1 MLFRK
6 NLSTGERA
14 GVIQV
19 VTVGALRAQVAALLG
34 AVLLVACTAGPVR
47 EVGELPQS
55 STIPSGVAEASQR
68 LAQPTNAR
76 PRVGE
81 VGTRKITPPMIDELY
96 LGGGRP
102 VSANAPQ
109 PPRGPRATG
118 DITLDF
124 RDADIQEVARVILGD
139 LMRAN
144 YVIDPDVT
152 GPVTLQTGRP
162 INKAALLPA
171 LEAALDGRGAR
182 VVMFGS
188 IYRVTKNPGVAGV
201 AAGGLRVGTGAA
213 AEGAGL
219 RIFPLEFIA
228 AEEMAKI
235 LQPMLPENS
244 VALIDPERNM
254 IMVAGSGPQLA
265 LASGTVNVF
274 DVDQMSGQSV
284 LLTSLENVDANTM
297 VAELEGVFAAG
308 GKGGARGPVRFI
320 PIERLNAVM
329 TISRQVRY
337 LEEARHWIFRLDRT
351 RSANETRLFVYY
363 VQNGRASD
371 LAKTLRAVFAE
382 GSAVEPPD
390 TAEQRGARRPDVVRT
405 ELDYPKTAG
414 TSQGNTA
421 STPNTFNVQQPLD
434 RPGIV
439 GQPTPPPGG
448 VGLNANDSP
457 SSLLTRNQQANAAQG
472 PAGSAPGRF
481 GAGVR
486 ITADEKNNALLI
498 AATPKDF
505 ELIQDVLEK
514 VDLVPL
520 QVLVEATIFEVSLQD
535 QLRYGVQYLISNG
548 GLGVGN
554 DGTAILTTGTDIG
567 DLASAAMGALPG
579 FAFTING
586 TDRVR
591 FVIDALSNLS
601 EVNVISSPHV
611 LVLDNQPARL
621 QVGDE
626 VPIITQ
632 QATSTVTSNP
642 LVVNTVQYRQTGVT
656 LEVTPRVNAGGLV
669 TLDIAQEVS
678 DVTTTTTSTIDSP
691 TIQQRT
697 ISSTVAIQ
705 DNETVMLGGL
715 IREDARET
723 QSGIPFFHRIPVLG
737 SLFGS
742 TNAQARRTELI
753 VLITPRVITSAQD
766 ARDMTQDMRRKFLNL
781 LRLQQDGVRL
791 PRRVIKDQGL

>member
-1 MLFRK
+1 M
-6 NLSTGERA
+6 
-14 GVIQV
+14 IQV
-19 VTVGALRAQVAALLG
+19 LTSAAYRASAALLG
-34 AVLLVACTAGPVR
+34 AMLLVACTAGPVR
-47 EVGELPQS
+47 EVTEVPQAQ
-55 STIPSGVAEASQR
+55 IPPGVAQAPQR
-68 LAQPTNAR
+68 MAQPTNAR

-81 VGTRKITPPMIDELY
+81 VGSRKITAPMIDELY
-96 LGGGRP
+96 LGGGKP
-102 VSANAPQ
+102 VNANAPQ
-109 PPRGPRATG
+109 PARGPRATG

-139 LMRAN
+139 LLQAN

-152 GPVTLQTGRP
+152 GGVTLQTGKP
-162 INKAALLPA
+162 VNKTALLPA
-171 LEAALDGRGAR
+171 LEAALEGRGAR
-182 VVMFGS
+182 VVMFGN

-201 AAGGLRVGTGAA
+201 AAGGVRVGTGAGG
-213 AEGAGL
+213 EGAGL
-219 RIFPLEFIA
+219 RIFPLEYIA

-244 VALIDPERNM
+244 IALIDSERNM
-254 IMVAGSGPQLA
+254 VMVAGSGPQLA

-274 DVDQMSGQSV
+274 DVDQMSGQTV
-284 LLTSLENVDANTM
+284 LLTSLENVDANTIA
-297 VAELEGVFAAG
+297 AELEGIFAAS
-308 GKGGARGPVRFI
+308 GKAGPKGPVRFI
-320 PIERLNAVM
+320 PIERLNAIM

-337 LEEARHWIFRLDRT
+337 IEEARHWIFRLDRT

-371 LAKTLRAVFAE
+371 LAKTLRSVFTE

-390 TAEQRGARRPDVVRT
+390 SGQQQARGARRPDVVRT
-405 ELDYPKTAG
+405 ELDYPRGSATA
-414 TSQGNTA
+414 QGNTT
-421 STPNTFNVQQPLD
+421 SSPNTFNVQQPLD
-434 RPGIV
+434 RPGQV
-439 GQPTPPPGG
+439 GQPTPPPAG
-448 VGLNANDSP
+448 VGLNANAPQTDANGNP
-457 SSLLTRNQQANAAQG
+457 LTRNQQANAAQG
-472 PAGSAPGRF
+472 PAGGAPGRF

-505 ELIQDVLEK
+505 ELIQDMLEK
-514 VDLVPL
+514 IDLVPL

-548 GLGVGN
+548 GLGVAN
-554 DGTAILTTGTDIG
+554 DGTAILTTGTDIT
-567 DLASAAMGALPG
+567 DLAAAAAGSLPG
-579 FAFTING
+579 FAFTLNG

-591 FVIDALSNLS
+591 FVIDALSQLS

-669 TLDIAQEVS
+669 TLEIAQEVS
-678 DVTTTTTSTIDSP
+678 DVTTTTSSTINSP

-697 ISSTVAIQ
+697 ISSTIVIQ

-723 QSGIPFFHRIPVLG
+723 QSGIPVLHRIPVIG
-737 SLFGS
+737 ALFGS

-753 VLITPRVITSAQD
+753 VLITPRVITSSAD

-781 LRLQQDGVRL
+781 LRLQQDGVRQ
-791 PRRVIKDQGL
+791 PRRVIKDHGL

>member
-1 MLFRK
+1 M
-6 NLSTGERA
+6 
-14 GVIQV
+14 IQAV
-19 VTVGALRAQVAALLG
+19 RAQAPRALVATLFAG
-34 AVLLVACTAGPVR
+34 MLVACTAGPVR
-47 EVGELPQS
+47 EVSEVPQS
-55 STIPSGVAEASQR
+55 STIPPGVAEAPQR
-68 LAQPTNAR
+68 LAQPTNVR
-76 PRVGE
+76 PRIGE
-81 VGTRKITPPMIDELY
+81 VGSRKITPPMIDELY

-102 VSANAPQ
+102 VNAKAPQ
-109 PPRGPRATG
+109 PARGPRATG

-139 LMRAN
+139 LLRAN
-144 YVIDPDVT
+144 YVIDPDVS
-152 GPVTLQTGRP
+152 GGITLQTGRP
-162 INKAALLPA
+162 VNKSALLPA
-171 LEAALDGRGAR
+171 LEAALEGRGAR
-182 VVMFGS
+182 VVMYGN

-201 AAGGLRVGTGAA
+201 AAGGLRVGTEAGG
-213 AEGAGL
+213 EGAGL

-244 VALIDPERNM
+244 IPLIDPDRNM
-254 IMVAGSGPQLA
+254 IMVAGTGPQLA

-297 VAELEGVFAAG
+297 VAELEGIFAAS
-308 GKGGARGPVRFI
+308 GKGGPRGPVRFI
-320 PIERLNAVM
+320 PVDRLNAVM

-337 LEEARHWIFRLDRT
+337 LEEARHWIYRLDRT

-363 VQNGRASD
+363 VQNGRAAD
-371 LAKTLRAVFAE
+371 LAKTLRAVFAD
-382 GSAVEPPD
+382 GAAVEPPD
-390 TAEQRGARRPDVVRT
+390 STQPRGARRPDVVRT
-405 ELDYPKTAG
+405 ELDYPRTAG
-414 TSQGNTA
+414 TARGNTT
-421 STPNTFNVQQPLD
+421 SSPNTFNVQQPLD
-434 RPGIV
+434 RPGRV
-439 GQPTPPPGG
+439 GEPPPAPGPAG
-448 VGLNANDSP
+448 AAAADSP

-472 PAGSAPGRF
+472 PAGGAPGRL

-548 GLGVGN
+548 GLGIGN
-554 DGTAILTTGTDIG
+554 DGTAILTKGTDIT
-567 DLASAAMGALPG
+567 DLAAAAAGSLPG

-591 FVIDALSNLS
+591 FVIDALSSLT

-656 LEVTPRVNAGGLV
+656 LEVTPRVNSGGLV
-669 TLDIAQEVS
+669 TLDVAQEVS
-678 DVTTTTTSTIDSP
+678 DVTTTTTSTINSP

-697 ISSTVAIQ
+697 ISSTIAIQ

-723 QSGIPFFHRIPVLG
+723 QAGIPVLHRIPVLG
-737 SLFGS
+737 ALFGA

-781 LRLQQDGVRL
+781 LRLQQDGVRQ
-791 PRRVIKDQGL
+791 PRRVIKDHGL